1 MHAGLPPPVLHAT
14 MLVAQHRSVAQDMVG
29 QGSAVTSPIWLVASR
44 NRKAQTRLL
53 KPLTYS
59 GCGCSVASDGKV
71 DIALDVLQ

>member
-1 MHAGLPPPVLHAT
+1 
-14 MLVAQHRSVAQDMVG
+14 MVG